1 LPFLLSTR
9 YNEKQHVSLLAHIHN
24 GVNVKV
30 NVARPKGKL
39 TMSEHIPVIAGAVR
53 TPTGKFLGG
62 LAGFTAP
69 QLGAI
74 VIKEVVRRSGI
85 VPNSIDEVI
94 MGNVVSAGIG
104 QAPARQAAIHAGLPD
119 DLPAF
124 TVNKVCG
131 SGLKAV
137 MLAAQAIRAGDAQA
151 FVAGGMES
159 MSNTPYLLTKART
172 GYRMGDGE
180 LIDAVVRDGLWCAFE
195 NIHMGGEAE
204 IIAEKFGVTR
214 EEQDQFSLQSHQRA
228 AAATA
233 AGRFKDEIVP
243 IEIKQ
248 KSGVVV
254 VDTDEPIRA
263 DSSLAALA
271 KLKPAFK
278 EGGTVTA
285 GNAPGLSDGA
295 SATVVVDQDFAKA
308 NGLTVLAR
316 VTGYASAAITPRY
329 IFAAPT
335 RAVNRLLERTGLR
348 LADFDLIEVNE
359 AFAAQTLANGK
370 ELDWDWSRVNVNG
383 GAIALGH
390 PIGSSGSRVLTT
402 LIYELR
408 RRGGG
413 RGLATLC
420 LGGGGAVAMSVE
432 V

>member
-1 LPFLLSTR
+1 
-9 YNEKQHVSLLAHIHN
+9 
-24 GVNVKV
+24 
-30 NVARPKGKL
+30 
-39 TMSEHIPVIAGAVR
+39 MSEHTPVIVGAAR
-53 TPTGKFLGG
+53 TPTGKFLSN
-62 LAGFTAP
+62 LASFTAP

-74 VIKEVVRRSGI
+74 VIKEAVHRSGI
-85 VPNSIDEVI
+85 SPDSIDEVI

-104 QAPARQAAIHAGLPD
+104 QAPARQAAVHAGLPD
-119 DLPAF
+119 DIPAF
-124 TVNKVCG
+124 TVNNVCG

-159 MSNTPYLLTKART
+159 MSNAPYLLTKART
-172 GYRMGDGE
+172 GYRMGNGD
-180 LIDAVVRDGLWCAFE
+180 LIDAVVQDGLWCAFE
-195 NIHMGGEAE
+195 NIHMGSEAE

-214 EEQDQFSLQSHQRA
+214 DEQDQYSFLSHQK
-228 AAATA
+228 AATA

-243 IEIKQ
+243 IEVKQ
-248 KSGVVV
+248 KKGVVI
-254 VDTDEPIRA
+254 VDTDEPIRG
-263 DSSLAALA
+263 DTSMDALA
-271 KLKPAFK
+271 KLMPVFRQ
-278 EGGTVTA
+278 GGTVTA

-295 SATVVVDQDFAKA
+295 SATVVVDQDFAQA
-308 NGLTVLAR
+308 NGMNVLAHI
-316 VTGYASAAITPRY
+316 TGYASAAITPRY

-335 RAVNRLLERTGLR
+335 RAVNRLLERTGLKIN
-348 LADFDLIEVNE
+348 DFDLIEVNE

-420 LGGGGAVAMSVE
+420 LGGGGAVAMSIE

>member
-1 LPFLLSTR
+1 M
-9 YNEKQHVSLLAHIHN
+9 A
-24 GVNVKV
+24 
-30 NVARPKGKL
+30 
-39 TMSEHIPVIAGAVR
+39 EHTPVIVGAVR
-53 TPTGKFLGG
+53 APTGKFLGG
-62 LAGFTAP
+62 LSSFTAP

-85 VPNSIDEVI
+85 DPGTIDEVI

-104 QAPARQAAIHAGLPD
+104 QAPARQATIFAGLPD
-119 DLPAF
+119 DTPAF

-159 MSNTPYLLTKART
+159 MSNAPYLLPKART
-172 GYRMGDGE
+172 GYRMGNGE
-180 LIDAVVRDGLWCAFE
+180 LIDAVVHDGLWCAFE
-195 NIHMGGEAE
+195 NIHMGNEAE
-204 IIAEKFGVTR
+204 IIAEKFCVTR
-214 EEQDQFSLQSHQRA
+214 QEQDQFALQSQQKA
-228 AAATA
+228 AEATA

-243 IEIKQ
+243 IEV
-248 KSGVVV
+248 KSKKGVIV

-263 DSSLAALA
+263 DTSLETLT
-271 KLKPAFK
+271 KLKPAFM

-295 SATVVVDQDFAKA
+295 SATVVVDNDFARA
-308 NGLTVLAR
+308 HDMTVLAR
-316 VTGYASAAITPRY
+316 ITGYASAAITPRY

-335 RAVNRLLERTGLR
+335 RAVRRLLERTGLEMQ
-348 LADFDLIEVNE
+348 DFDLIEVNE
-359 AFAAQTLANGK
+359 AFAAQALSNGK

-420 LGGGGAVAMSVE
+420 LGGGGAVAMAVE

>member
-1 LPFLLSTR
+1 
-9 YNEKQHVSLLAHIHN
+9 
-24 GVNVKV
+24 
-30 NVARPKGKL
+30 
-39 TMSEHIPVIAGAVR
+39 MSEHIPVLVGAVR
-53 TPTGKFLGG
+53 TPTGKFLGA
-62 LAGFTAP
+62 LASFSAP
-69 QLGAI
+69 QLGAL
-74 VIKEVVRRSGI
+74 VIKEAVRRSGI
-85 VPNSIDEVI
+85 DVTTIDEVI
-94 MGNVVSAGIG
+94 MGNVISAGVG
-104 QAPARQAAIHAGLPD
+104 QAPARQAALHAGLPVD
-119 DLPAF
+119 IPAF

-137 MLAAQAIRAGDAQA
+137 MLAAQAIRAGDARA

-159 MSNTPYLLTKART
+159 MSNAPYLLPEART
-172 GYRMGDGE
+172 GYRMGDKK
-180 LIDAVVRDGLWCAFE
+180 IVDSAVHDGLWCAFE
-195 NIHMGGEAE
+195 DIHMGKEAE

-214 EEQDQFSLQSHQRA
+214 EEQDHFSLQSHQHA

-243 IEIKQ
+243 VEVKQ
-248 KSGVVV
+248 KKGSLLVEV
-254 VDTDEPIRA
+254 DEPIRG
-263 DSSLAALA
+263 DSSLDALT
-271 KLKPAFK
+271 KLMPAFQA
-278 EGGTVTA
+278 GGTVTA

-295 SATVVVDQDFAKA
+295 SATVVVEQAFAQEQD
-308 NGLTVLAR
+308 LEVLAR
-316 VTGYASAAITPRY
+316 ITGYASAAITPRY

-335 RAVNRLLERTGLR
+335 RAVHRLLEKTGLR
-348 LADFDLIEVNE
+348 ISDFDLIEVNE
-359 AFAAQTLANGK
+359 AFAAQALANGK
-370 ELDWDWSRVNVNG
+370 ELEWDWTRVNVNG

>member
-1 LPFLLSTR
+1 MA
-9 YNEKQHVSLLAHIHN
+9 E
-24 GVNVKV
+24 
-30 NVARPKGKL
+30 
-39 TMSEHIPVIAGAVR
+39 EHIPIIVGAAR

-62 LAGFTAP
+62 LASFTAP

-74 VIKEVVRRSGI
+74 VIKEAVQRAGI
-85 VPNSIDEVI
+85 AQDAIDEVI
-94 MGNVVSAGIG
+94 MGNVVSAGVG
-104 QAPARQAAIHAGLPD
+104 QAPARQAALHSGLPVD
-119 DLPAF
+119 IPAF

-137 MLAAQAIRAGDAQA
+137 MLAAQSIRAGDEQA

-159 MSNTPYLLTKART
+159 MSNAPYLLAKART

-180 LIDAVVRDGLWCAFE
+180 IIDAVVHDGLWCAFE
-195 NIHMGGEAE
+195 NIHMGREAE

-214 EEQDQFSLQSHQRA
+214 EEQDRFSLQSHQRA
-228 AAATA
+228 AEATA
-233 AGRFKDEIVP
+233 AGRFKEEIVP
-243 IEIKQ
+243 VEIKQ
-248 KSGVVV
+248 KKGTVVV
-254 VDTDEPIRA
+254 ETDEPIRG
-263 DSSLAALA
+263 DSTMDTLA
-271 KLKPAFK
+271 KMMPAFQ

-295 SATVVVDQDFAKA
+295 SAAVVVDQAFARA
-308 NGLTVLAR
+308 NGLTEMAR
-316 VTGYASAAITPRY
+316 ITGYASAAITPRY

-335 RAVNRLLERTGLR
+335 RAVRRLLERTGMKVG
-348 LADFDLIEVNE
+348 DFDLIEVNE
-359 AFAAQTLANGK
+359 AFAAQALANGR

-390 PIGSSGSRVLTT
+390 PIGSSGCRVLIT
-402 LIYELR
+402 LIHELR

>member
-1 LPFLLSTR
+1 MAEQTA
-9 YNEKQHVSLLAHIHN
+9 V
-24 GVNVKV
+24 V
-30 NVARPKGKL
+30 VA
-39 TMSEHIPVIAGAVR
+39 AVR
-53 TPTGKFLGG
+53 TATGKFLGG
-62 LAGFTAP
+62 LSSFTAP

-74 VIKEVVRRSGI
+74 VIKEAVRRSGI
-85 VPNSIDEVI
+85 EPNTIDEVI
-94 MGNVVSAGIG
+94 MGNVVSAGVG
-104 QAPARQAAIHAGLPD
+104 QAPARQAALHADLPVD
-119 DLPAF
+119 IPAF

-159 MSNTPYLLTKART
+159 MSNAPYLLTQART
-172 GYRMGDGE
+172 GYRLGDAKM
-180 LIDAVVRDGLWCAFE
+180 IDAVVHDGLWCAFE
-195 NIHMGGEAE
+195 NIHMGSEAE

-214 EEQDQFSLQSHQRA
+214 EEQDQYSFQSHQRA
-228 AAATA
+228 AAATT
-233 AGRFKDEIVP
+233 AGRFKDEIIP
-243 IEIKQ
+243 IEVKQ
-248 KSGVVV
+248 KKGVLV
-254 VDTDEPIRA
+254 VDTDEPIRG
-263 DSSLAALA
+263 DTSMDMLA
-271 KLKPAFK
+271 KLMPVFQQ
-278 EGGTVTA
+278 GGTVTA

-295 SATVVVDQDFAKA
+295 SATVVTEREFAKA
-308 NGLTVLAR
+308 HGLPVLAR
-316 VTGYASAAITPRY
+316 ITGYASAAITPRY

-335 RAVNRLLERTGLR
+335 RAVHRLLERTGLR
-348 LADFDLIEVNE
+348 IGDFDLIEVNE

-432 V
+432 VS